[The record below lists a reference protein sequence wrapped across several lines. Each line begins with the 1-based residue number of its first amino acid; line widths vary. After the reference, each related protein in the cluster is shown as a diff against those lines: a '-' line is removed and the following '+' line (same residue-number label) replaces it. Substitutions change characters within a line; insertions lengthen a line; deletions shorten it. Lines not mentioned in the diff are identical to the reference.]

1 MSLVVGCGVNV
12 HFDQLHSWIIPM
24 IRGPF
29 RGDQYFRVLVVR
41 HVILL
46 LWCLIRVIF
55 VGKEQFTHQSI
66 SGDGVERSERV
77 STAQTLR
84 ASYRKRSEE
93 RRVGKEC

>member
-1 MSLVVGCGVNV
+1 MDQITADIILQLRLPIPSNSSWNMSLVIGCGVNV

-46 LWCLIRVIF
+46 LWC
-55 VGKEQFTHQSI
+55 
-66 SGDGVERSERV
+66 
-77 STAQTLR
+77 
-84 ASYRKRSEE
+84 
-93 RRVGKEC
+93 